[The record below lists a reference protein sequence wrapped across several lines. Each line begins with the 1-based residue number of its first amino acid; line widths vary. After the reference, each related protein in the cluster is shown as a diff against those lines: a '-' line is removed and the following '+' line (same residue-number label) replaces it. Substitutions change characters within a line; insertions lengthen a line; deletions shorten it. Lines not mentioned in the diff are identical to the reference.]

1 MSSAL
6 PGNGQE
12 QYNKELLCK
21 DCKHSRADWLA
32 RLIKASRQFSC
43 TLPESWIPPDY
54 DPVIGLTKEG
64 YFQSAVTMRSPWN
77 KTCGAAA
84 TKWLPRKKKHLFLM
98 LRKVHFMSDSRTVT
112 STQARKSLLRAFR
125 AKRPLFLWGPPGI
138 GKSELVE
145 GITEELGGLM
155 IDLRLG
161 QMEPTDIRGIPFYNK
176 ELGKMDWAPPIELP
190 DEEMAKDYPIVVLF
204 LDELNSAAPSVQA
217 AAYQLI
223 LNRRIGKYRLPKNV
237 VLVAAGNRESD
248 KGVTYRMPT
257 PLANRFIHQEMKVD
271 FASYQTW
278 AVQNNIHKDVVGY
291 LSFAKQ
297 DLYDFDSKSSSRA
310 FATPRTWTFVSEL
323 LDEDDGDADT
333 LTNLIA
339 GTVGEGLAVK
349 FMAHRKISARLPN
362 PEDILSGKVTTLD
375 VKEVSAMYSLVISM
389 CYELKDAVARKI
401 PDKEFHAMSDNFLGY
416 MMKNFETEL
425 TVMGARIA
433 LTTYNLPFQPTKLK
447 NFDEFH
453 QRFGKYIL
461 QASA

>member
-1 MSSAL
+1 
-6 PGNGQE
+6 
-12 QYNKELLCK
+12 
-21 DCKHSRADWLA
+21 
-32 RLIKASRQFSC
+32 
-43 TLPESWIPPDY
+43 
-54 DPVIGLTKEG
+54 
-64 YFQSAVTMRSPWN
+64 
-77 KTCGAAA
+77 
-84 TKWLPRKKKHLFLM
+84 
-98 LRKVHFMSDSRTVT
+98 MSDNRTVT
-112 STQARKSLLRAFR
+112 AIQARKSLLKAFEV
-125 AKRPLFLWGPPGI
+125 KRPLFLWGPPGI

-145 GITEELGGLM
+145 GITHDLGGLM

-190 DEEMAKDYPIVVLF
+190 DEEMAAAYPIVVLF
-204 LDELNSAAPSVQA
+204 LDELNSAAPSVQS

-223 LNRRIGKYRLPKNV
+223 LNRRIGKYRLPNNV
-237 VLVAAGNRESD
+237 VMVAAGNRESD

-271 FASYQTW
+271 FGSWQTW
-278 AVQNNIHKDVVGY
+278 AVENKIHPEVVGY

-310 FATPRTWTFVSEL
+310 FATPRSWSFVSQL
-323 LDEDDGDADT
+323 LDQGATDDDT

-349 FMAHRKISARLPN
+349 FMAHRKVAGRMPN
-362 PEDILSGKVTTLD
+362 PADILSGKVTDLN

-389 CYELKDAVARKI
+389 CYELKAHVENAPADAQ
-401 PDKEFHAMSDNFLGY
+401 FHSMADNFLGY

-433 LTTYNLPFQPTKLK
+433 LTTYDLPFLPTKLK
-447 NFDEFH
+447 NFDAFH
-453 QRFGKYIL
+453 AKYGKYIL